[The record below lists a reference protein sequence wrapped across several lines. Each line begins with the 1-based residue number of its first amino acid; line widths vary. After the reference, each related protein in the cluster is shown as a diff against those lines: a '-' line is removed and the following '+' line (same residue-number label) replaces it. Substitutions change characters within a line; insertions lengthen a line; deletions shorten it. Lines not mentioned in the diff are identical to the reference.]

1 MDIPSRQPF
10 PQWRFL
16 QLTLAIVAW
25 MLVSPHLET
34 RWTGHLAM
42 QVLLLDLLLVT
53 IWANPRWRR
62 ARHVVGA
69 LWLLSLVASATSIL
83 DVTPHLLKLEQ
94 STDIVLAAPV
104 ILACTVGV
112 LSFAFRAE
120 RPTVD
125 GIFAMVVA
133 YFLIAMLFAEFY
145 YLLLVW
151 DHDALRLLQPMD
163 QISARELRS
172 ELMYFSLVTLATV
185 GYGDI
190 LPGTAEARTLAT
202 VEAVVGQ
209 FFVAVVVASFVGM
222 YAARY
227 EAQRLE
233 TRVTRSREREGRGD
247 T

>member
-1 MDIPSRQPF
+1 MNLATRQPL

-16 QLTLAIVAW
+16 QMTAVIVAW
-25 MLVSPHLET
+25 LLVSPHLEA

-53 IWANPRWRR
+53 IWANPSWRR
-62 ARHVVGA
+62 ARNVVGV
-69 LWLLSLVASATSIL
+69 LWLLSLLTSITSIL
-83 DVTPHLLKLEQ
+83 GVTPQLLKVET

-112 LSFAFRAE
+112 LNFAFRAE

-125 GIFAMVVA
+125 GVFAMVVA
-133 YFLIAMLFAEFY
+133 YLLIAMLFAEFY

-151 DHDALRLLQPMD
+151 NHDALRLTQPLD
-163 QISARELRS
+163 QLSTRDLRG

-190 LPGTAEARTLAT
+190 LPGTPAARTLAT
-202 VEAVVGQ
+202 IEAVVGQ
-209 FFVAVVVASFVGM
+209 FFVAVVVAAFVGM
-222 YAARY
+222 YAAR
-227 EAQRLE
+227 
-233 TRVTRSREREGRGD
+233 TRVPGREAPTRRDRENASRGD
-247 T
+247 A